1 MKNDLS
7 HSLSLNDERREK
19 LLKISLIVGQD
30 YAGRLRIL
38 YVNYISPGNFQ
49 TKAKW
54 RIPMHFDQMYQLPV
68 LSPKQKLT
76 HKRCLYLNEQIS

>member
-1 MKNDLS
+1 MI
-7 HSLSLNDERREK
+7 R
-19 LLKISLIVGQD
+19 QD

-68 LSPKQKLT
+68 LNPKQKLT
-76 HKRCLYLNEQIS
+76 HKRCLNEQIS